1 MRRCYAI
8 YFVLLAVIPCGCASI
23 DYDAQA
29 DRQIVALTRNINQNL
44 IGWRIEVE
52 DSGGKLPY
60 DAAFYSKVE
69 AQLSELK
76 IRMTAL
82 GGHSGQRIG
91 PVFDSLETQIGSMRQ
106 LHRQQNTL
114 DASFLNAEL
123 QLLNE
128 QLSLLDTYEL
138 ALKRGTPAQ

>member
-1 MRRCYAI
+1 MNRCYAI
-8 YFVLLAVIPCGCASI
+8 YFVLLAFIPCGCGSI

-29 DRQIVALTRNINQNL
+29 DAQIASLTRDINKNL
-44 IGWRIEVE
+44 IGWRIAVE
-52 DSGGKLPY
+52 DNGGKLPY
-60 DAAFYSKVE
+60 DAAFYSEVE
-69 AQLSELK
+69 AQLSDLK

-82 GGHSGQRIG
+82 GGQRIG

-106 LHRQQNTL
+106 LHRRQNTL